1 MKGDYSEAYITRH
14 AGAPPSVQWQ
24 AGVVVRKG
32 TTVDTTVWSSR
43 ANW

>member
-1 MKGDYSEAYITRH
+1 MRGNYSAAYRQRH
-14 AGAPPSVQWQ
+14 PDAPAAVQWQ

-32 TTVDTTVWSSR
+32 IAVDLSTWSSR